1 MVLADSSRN
10 PKDKRLRRRGR
21 LRDAKRA
28 CLDEA
33 GEMNA
38 KRSRA
43 IAEKNA
49 GARVECELRMNAA
62 WSLYRKL
69 EAVEKWVWNEETM
82 LAACEHRDSAK
93 TADDRDGR
101 AYCGNCGMVFK
112 AEAV

>member
-1 MVLADSSRN
+1 
-10 PKDKRLRRRGR
+10 
-21 LRDAKRA
+21 
-28 CLDEA
+28 
-33 GEMNA
+33 MNA

-49 GARVECELRMNAA
+49 GVRSECELRMNAA

-82 LAACEHRDSAK
+82 LAACEHRDGPKA
-93 TADDRDGR
+93 ADDRNGR

-112 AEAV
+112 TEPV